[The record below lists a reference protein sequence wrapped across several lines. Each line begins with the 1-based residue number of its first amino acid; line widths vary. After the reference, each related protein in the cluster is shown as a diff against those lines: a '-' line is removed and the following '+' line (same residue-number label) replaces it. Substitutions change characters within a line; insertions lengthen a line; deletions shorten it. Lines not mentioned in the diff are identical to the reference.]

1 MRHYERTFFA
11 AAESQTE
18 CDTWLAALRAVA
30 ASAADGTPGAVAG
43 GGGVPRLE
51 PKPSSSDDEQGGAGG
66 GGGAGLLHALGA
78 VSNDAAVPAEEVPEV
93 AHATVTRAAG
103 PAKRKPSRKPSA
115 RVVE

>member
-1 MRHYERTFFA
+1 VPGA
-11 AAESQTE
+11 AA
-18 CDTWLAALRAVA
+18 
-30 ASAADGTPGAVAG
+30 GA
-43 GGGVPRLE
+43 GGVPRLE

-66 GGGAGLLHALGA
+66 GGGAGA